1 MIEKRRRQS
10 LWVLLFLPLLSL
22 PLAAQDYG
30 ARLGTVKRGGK
41 VSFEPRGPGVLFDA
55 LDPAVR
61 KWYIPQE
68 LYTEYRWKQWEYS
81 NYARDLYQRYVST
94 SLEGSYVYDVY
105 GNYLTRGWLIFDWR
119 QQNPQPFGSTL
130 AQDGRFAGWF
140 NQLLIASDHKGQY
153 HYAITIGSQ
162 IRTTLTPMT
171 FSKPRFNGIQWDLLS
186 DKYAL
191 TILLSRLNSLI
202 DETGSGIGTS
212 EKTNN
217 TSLIG
222 SRLEMQV
229 GDFVKVGGTYLNAH
243 HAQTQTEIFNGN
255 ILKGNLTG
263 VQNLTNV
270 SFIEVVIKD
279 DSPAD
284 GEAGGALFAQD
295 IVIWDL
301 EGKRTRGSELGFR
314 PLVEG
319 GFQRRGFLAADGR
332 EEIRLRYDF
341 QDRSYTGPPPSEIQR
356 VQVELVLAN
365 DYLVEM
371 ASDRQIDFQERIVAV
386 PIARAPGNVKD
397 SSNQQVLALDYGLPT
412 ANQIAGFTLELTDLE
427 GFNTYFEVA
436 ANQQYRQYPNPN
448 LEKHHVASG
457 EAEAWMLN
465 VSKTDYPYFALLE
478 AFDIAP
484 NYQTGFQVVD
494 RNGIVDYANPLR
506 FFEFVEDND
515 DQDRFPDWARQGSP
529 RDRQIFP
536 GWDENNDLISDFN
549 QNDTH
554 SSPNRV
560 PDYEEPFL
568 RFHTDR
574 PEFLYGIDQNHNG
587 WIDRFEND
595 EEADL
600 PYKRDRK
607 GYNLYVGAFLHPD
620 LRATAGRQRIAQR
633 SDHRRAHADYLMLAG
648 DHYFTNWGRARVFQ
662 DLRRVKDDIFDHL
675 VQWTQLPNTQGELVP
690 TPDVLPAQ
698 NTVVNTTWLGFD
710 FDRWPGFK
718 FANMFKWQSY
728 HQRDPS
734 TALLLRGQREDGSFL
749 GLINKAEYRLQL
761 GKLTLRPA
769 CKSEFRREVP
779 VLRSQPER
787 KEWSQLLLAV
797 GRVSVLHSSYLEAGI
812 EYHNFWQLRE
822 PTPPGAEDSFWETTT
837 VAQLTNISDYQGY
850 KLTTVLGFDV
860 TRRYQEVEGTRTR
873 TRGFLTVYAGV
884 EQ

>member
-1 MIEKRRRQS
+1 M
-10 LWVLLFLPLLSL
+10 
-22 PLAAQDYG
+22 
-30 ARLGTVKRGGK
+30 
-41 VSFEPRGPGVLFDA
+41 
-55 LDPAVR
+55 
-61 KWYIPQE
+61 
-68 LYTEYRWKQWEYS
+68 
-81 NYARDLYQRYVST
+81 
-94 SLEGSYVYDVY
+94 
-105 GNYLTRGWLIFDWR
+105 
-119 QQNPQPFGSTL
+119 
-130 AQDGRFAGWF
+130 
-140 NQLLIASDHKGQY
+140 
-153 HYAITIGSQ
+153 
-162 IRTTLTPMT
+162 
-171 FSKPRFNGIQWDLLS
+171 
-186 DKYAL
+186 
-191 TILLSRLNSLI
+191 
-202 DETGSGIGTS
+202 
-212 EKTNN
+212 
-217 TSLIG
+217 
-222 SRLEMQV
+222 
-229 GDFVKVGGTYLNAH
+229 
-243 HAQTQTEIFNGN
+243 
-255 ILKGNLTG
+255 
-263 VQNLTNV
+263 
-270 SFIEVVIKD
+270 
-279 DSPAD
+279 
-284 GEAGGALFAQD
+284 
-295 IVIWDL
+295 
-301 EGKRTRGSELGFR
+301 
-314 PLVEG
+314 
-319 GFQRRGFLAADGR
+319 
-332 EEIRLRYDF
+332 
-341 QDRSYTGPPPSEIQR
+341 
-356 VQVELVLAN
+356 
-365 DYLVEM
+365 
-371 ASDRQIDFQERIVAV
+371 
-386 PIARAPGNVKD
+386 
-397 SSNQQVLALDYGLPT
+397 PT
-412 ANQIAGFTLELTDLE
+412 ANQIAGFTFEFTDLE

-448 LEKHHVASG
+448 LAKHHVASR

-465 VSKTDYPYFALLE
+465 VAKTDYPYFALLE
-478 AFDIAP
+478 AFDIAL

-529 RDRQIFP
+529 RDRQVFP

-549 QNDTH
+549 QNDTP

-600 PYKRDRK
+600 PYQRDRK

-620 LRATAGRQRIAQR
+620 LRVTAGRQRIAQH

-648 DHYFTNWGRARVFQ
+648 DHYFTGWGRARVFQ

-675 VQWTQLPNTQGELVP
+675 VQWTQLPNTRGELVP

-718 FANMFKWQSY
+718 FVNMFKRQHY
-728 HQRDPS
+728 HQRDPL
-734 TALLLRGQREDGSFL
+734 TELLLRGQREDGSFL
-749 GLINKAEYRLQL
+749 GLINKAEYRLQH
-761 GKLTLRPA
+761 GKLTLTPA
-769 CKSEFRREVP
+769 GKSEFRREIP

-797 GRVSVLHSSYLEAGI
+797 GRVSVLRSSYLEAGI
-812 EYHNFWQLRE
+812 EYHNFRQLRE

-850 KLTTVLGFDV
+850 KLTTVLGFDI